1 MRKLITIMAIVV
13 TWYGMCSAAEAR
25 CGGGQILIR
34 HTGACMDKAEARS
47 KGIYGRRGRHGVE
60 VTPTVMPPGKKD
72 PSRMDQLPHDD
83 ELGDK
88 CSAWRASRWGWP
100 GQWISSGGL
109 TARGRWAL

>member
-1 MRKLITIMAIVV
+1 MRKVWVVILMIV
-13 TWYGMCSAAEAR
+13 TWYGMISAAEAR

-34 HTGACMDKAEARS
+34 HTGACMNKEEARS
-47 KGIYGRRGRHGVE
+47 KGIYGRRGRHGVQ
-60 VTPTVMPPGKKD
+60 VTPTVLPPGKKD

-88 CSAWRASRWGWP
+88 CSAWRASRFGWP